1 MDIPK
6 EAWII
11 LYVFNEPSDWV
22 GSFPSEHCQ
31 QYYTDTR
38 NGLPTHFDSYKEAV
52 ERAEREYLYNYIVVP
67 IAGEQAMNLQ
77 KENER
82 LCNKHM
88 WRNPRHLNRMQ
99 NANLRHWV
107 CLLLANVKLSWKKSN
122 TPNYLMKSL

>member
-22 GSFPSEHCQ
+22 GSFPSEHYQ

-82 LCNKHM
+82 LCNIPNVSNQRELLCAFFKYF
-88 WRNPRHLNRMQ
+88 RDNGE
-99 NANLRHWV
+99 ANIGMTIEEFV
-107 CLLLANVKLSWKKSN
+107 DGFLSAQ
-122 TPNYLMKSL
+122 